1 VIFAMTIP
9 PFDEAQNPGLL
20 TTKLHVPPPRPNL
33 VPRPHLIERLDRG
46 LHGGRKLTLV
56 SAPAGFG
63 KTTLVAAWL
72 HRGDEMSAS
81 PRAAWLSLDAG
92 DNDPARFFTYLIA
105 ALQMIKADIG
115 RGLLDSST
123 APHMPP
129 LEPLLTALINE
140 MASLSGRMIL
150 VLDDYHL
157 IENPSIHRALNFLL
171 DHLPHPMHLVIA
183 TRSDPPLHLAR
194 LRGRAQLTELR
205 LTDLRFSFEE
215 AARFL
220 NQAMGLA
227 LSDEGVAALASRTE
241 GWITGLQMAA
251 VSMGR
256 QDAGHVDH
264 FIRAFT
270 GSDRYV
276 LDYLVEEVL
285 SQRPQGTQ
293 DFLMQTALLSRLCGP
308 LCDAVCGT
316 DPGSGQRTLEQLEQS
331 NLFILPLDNER
342 RWYRYHRLFAD
353 LLQQRLQ
360 RSKSDL
366 VPTLHRRASVWYAQ
380 NGLMGEAIDH
390 ALCAQNFERAA
401 DLIKETAQAT
411 WMRGEVATFLRWV
424 EALPE
429 QVMRTRP
436 LLCVFHAI
444 ALFLTGR
451 SVHAIEARLQDAV
464 QGEAGVPIPG
474 EVAAIRGMIATF
486 QGEARH
492 SIDLSRRA
500 LELLPQESLF
510 LRSLAAWNLGM
521 SHFVN
526 GDIETGMRAFEEA
539 ARIGQEAGNLLVAV
553 VALCPLAE
561 FSMFDGQ
568 LDKAQ
573 AMYEQAL
580 KLATDEWGKLLPI
593 AGMALIGLGELRR
606 ERNDLEAAARYLEQ
620 GIELSLKW
628 GEISAFDGYIAL
640 ARVQFAQG
648 EFRRAQ
654 ETMAKAQQLAVRF
667 DSSEFDDILVGVH
680 QARLCIAL
688 GDLEAATR
696 WARERGLLQRPPFE
710 PARGEAG
717 GLYFYILREF
727 EHLALARLH
736 IAQGRPDVALEVL
749 APLLA
754 PAENLKRRGSVIE
767 ISILRALALQAQ
779 GQVSS
784 ALVALERALTLAQPE
799 NYVRIFVD
807 EGEPLAQLLYQ
818 AARRNLAPGYT
829 GRLLA
834 AFPAS
839 KSAPPRQES
848 PAALVEPLSERELE
862 VLALIAEGLSNQEIA
877 QRLFISLRTV
887 KWHASNIYGKL
898 GVSNRTQAVTRA
910 RALGVLLAD

>member
-9 PFDEAQNPGLL
+9 PFEETQDLGLL
-20 TTKLHVPPPRPNL
+20 TTKLHVPSPRPNL
-33 VPRPHLIERLDRG
+33 VPRPHLIERLDQG
-46 LHGGRKLTLV
+46 LRRGRKLTLI

-92 DNDPARFFTYLIA
+92 DNDPARFFTYLIT

-115 RGLLDSST
+115 RGLLDT
-123 APHMPP
+123 FKAPHMPP
-129 LEPLLTALINE
+129 LEPLLTTLINE

-171 DHLPHPMHLVIA
+171 DHLPQPMHLVIA

-205 LTDLRFSFEE
+205 LTDLRFSLEE

-227 LSDEGVAALASRTE
+227 LSNEGVAALASRTE

-251 VSMGR
+251 ASMGR

-270 GSDRYV
+270 GSDRYI

-316 DPGSGQRTLEQLEQS
+316 DLGSGQRTLEQLEQS

-360 RSKSDL
+360 RSRSDL
-366 VPTLHRRASVWYAQ
+366 VPTLHHRASVWYAQ

-436 LLCVFHAI
+436 LLCVFHSI
-444 ALFLTGR
+444 ALWLTGHP
-451 SVHAIEARLQDAV
+451 VGKVEARLQDALEGGAIASV
-464 QGEAGVPIPG
+464 SG

-486 QGEARH
+486 QGEARY

-510 LRSLAAWNLGM
+510 LRSLAAWNLGL
-521 SHFVN
+521 SHLID

-539 ARIGQEAGNLLVAV
+539 ARAGQEAGNLFVAV
-553 VALCPLAE
+553 VTLCLLAE
-561 FSMFDGQ
+561 LAMLHGQ
-568 LDKAQ
+568 LNKAQ

-580 KLATDEWGKLLPI
+580 ELATDERGKPLPV
-593 AGMALIGLGELRR
+593 AGMALIGLGELQR
-606 ERNDLEAAARYLEQ
+606 ERDELETATRYLEQ
-620 GIELSLKW
+620 GIELTHQW
-628 GEISAFDGYIAL
+628 GEINVFDGYIAL

-648 EFRRAQ
+648 EFLRAQ
-654 ETMAKAQQLAVRF
+654 ETMDQAQKLAVRF
-667 DSSEFDDILVGVH
+667 DSSEFDDILVGAH
-680 QARLCIAL
+680 QARLWIVL
-688 GDLEAATR
+688 GELEAATR
-696 WARERGLLQRPPFE
+696 WARERGLE
-710 PARGEAG
+710 PAFESASQETGVYV
-717 GLYFYILREF
+717 YFLRDL
-727 EHLALARLH
+727 EHLALARLYM
-736 IAQGRPDVALEVL
+736 AQDRHDAALAVL
-749 APLLA
+749 EPLLA
-754 PAENLKRRGSVIE
+754 TAETARRLGSVIE
-767 ISILRALALQAQ
+767 ISILQALALQAQ
-779 GQVSS
+779 GHVSS
-784 ALVALERALTLAQPE
+784 ALVALEHALSLAQPE
-799 NYVRIFVD
+799 NYVRTFVD
-807 EGEPLAQLLYQ
+807 EGEPMARLLYQ
-818 AARRNLAPGYT
+818 AARRNLAPGYA
-829 GRLLA
+829 GRLLG

-839 KSAPPRQES
+839 KSPPPRRES

-898 GVSNRTQAVTRA
+898 GVSNRTQAVARA